1 MNNSN
6 KYVPELIA
14 GSLNRKSDDK
24 STGQPTDK
32 SKGWTSKVTTKPQ
45 RRPKANAKA
54 NASANASAKKVANVN
69 VPQKPGLFSQIGSAF
84 SNMAKQVVRPAGI
97 SVQPSVQQEPVKQEP
112 VIPSVK
118 KEPIIP
124 PVKQEPFIPSVKQ
137 EPTFPPMPALET
149 VEQVPFVPP
158 VQVNV
163 KPPIIPVQVKLE
175 PSIPPVQVKVELP
188 SVPSAPKV
196 EPIAPSAPS
205 APKVEPPSAPK
216 VEPIAPSQSILGQ
229 IGSAIGSLLPS
240 TKPAKPAAK
249 PLFNPLQ
256 KPLPVKLKDTSNL
269 DLPMVELPP
278 QDFSTQFET
287 LQGYLTE
294 PLLYNQPLHQT
305 AEYLNLNEDGLPL
318 KVTKKLSGR
327 YIHLPNKPQFR
338 HYLGGQLRS
347 TVSIENV
354 NDKIPLQSMTDVE
367 RFHRAVRMG
376 VQYRESYIAID
387 LNTGQVAIIRKDFYP
402 TLQPIITKTPKP
414 YMVRDRKTPSWVFAV
429 YKLQF
434 KDTNHVQEGYVYE
447 KKIQTSEYV
456 KKVITPE
463 EMKEMTRMQCSRNE
477 LGYFEFDRHQFSVVS
492 LYNKFSESPGLA
504 IFDST
509 GAGKTCKVTNLI
521 GTNFQPEFDLL
532 WVAPTTAS
540 IGKLLKE
547 YFNDMCSI
555 QARDK
560 LAQIKIDALNR
571 GKSEAEANAILAKKV
586 DEITNENDPNANN
599 RLMHDFHI
607 GLSKNRTFVYEH
619 MVGALATK
627 CGVTIALSV
636 TKETQ
641 GRAKKLL
648 DKLLV
653 LVIDEAH
660 NIFSTSDSNPWH
672 TKVTGGNLKLEDIY
686 GPKWQSR
693 TFLNDGVIRGRD
705 LLAHYL
711 YQSYKTFGSSSVR
724 FMPIS
729 ATIMNVNPN
738 ELFWIINLLHKDE
751 TVRLD
756 MVRNNKWSEYID
768 IDTYK
773 LKDESYDRLRQA
785 LQQNTTF
792 APANKDPT
800 KFAQKVIS
808 EIIPVPLLDVHA
820 EQVKQRI
827 RESKT
832 KDVSIE
838 DIYMEFYRLTMMYD
852 SQQKIP
858 SGEVI
863 AKWHTEYARLQFS
876 DTAQAISHIKEN
888 IYPKYGDHS
897 VITYETIH
905 FNKDSVDYFNWNGVD
920 STLSKK
926 SDQELE
932 AQFAKGVTNPFQL
945 IPEDIKQAFASGA
958 FPVGNNASFTA
969 AKPNSKR
976 QWIEMFCPLIYK
988 VIQHLKEQVKQNPN
1002 RKFAITCNATVTP
1015 GEKKGLFGTEVI
1027 RWALSTFNDIFEYVA
1042 EEDKA
1047 TKNRPAS
1054 SKITYTFL
1062 SSIDTKDAAKS
1073 HELTMFND
1081 ENNSRGQVCQVFI
1094 FDSMYKEGIDLTD
1107 TDILYMI
1114 EPSRTR
1120 TDFEQA
1126 SSRIARMCRSQVQK
1140 FYKGIGAITRIVMIC
1155 STTSQKESLFEYIN
1169 SATTDLE
1176 RCRGENLCRIVSN
1189 IASRNAIDYDANKHL
1204 ESNSVQ
1210 IKFKVHQRINGTP
1223 VYYKGTAYPSE
1234 DPSDSFPVIV
1244 PHKAVVQTY
1253 NVGDIVDTGNANT
1266 TKITGYDKRRD
1277 VWQLSDGV
1285 SSFEATHDQFLLRE
1299 GTDAMFKYYDAA
1311 DTVAAIFDIA
1321 KTSTI
1326 FSGIDRQI
1334 IQFNAQLDRVVLKQE
1349 YTDAELKLICD
1360 TMQKLHEGFM
1370 GNNQFMLLVMYS
1382 ILVTLSQTQASK
1394 QVDMAIPN
1402 DNNIEEFYMVWDG
1415 EKFGPHY
1422 RSFVRRMKETTKNFC
1437 VAFLKVHSKS
1447 SPVRHTNILIYH
1459 KRQNKVARI
1468 DLLGQ
1473 LGEGLFD
1480 FAGVDASL
1488 AKMFEC
1494 AVEPQLSLHIHGDQL
1509 REAYQNKTRV
1519 QCHYFDLSSL
1529 ILVYYTVF
1537 YIIHHLNNDN
1547 ASIKLLN
1554 NEVMQRLDDPNTERL
1569 TKQFL
1574 AIAQNLQELQ
1584 TNIMT
1589 SELYDPELPVWKNT
1603 RREILQLVN

>member
-14 GSLNRKSDDK
+14 GSLNRKPTDK
-24 STGQPTDK
+24 SSDKSTDK

-45 RRPKANAKA
+45 RRPKANGSSKEGP
-54 NASANASAKKVANVN
+54 KEG
-69 VPQKPGLFSQIGSAF
+69 PQKPGLFSQIGSAF
-84 SNMAKQVVRPAGI
+84 SNMAKQVVRPSITSSAAQVKQEPVI
-97 SVQPSVQQEPVKQEP
+97 SPMKQESVKQESVQPSVKQEPVKQE
-112 VIPSVK
+112 SVN
-118 KEPIIP
+118 P
-124 PVKQEPFIPSVKQ
+124 PMKQESVIPSVKQ
-137 EPTFPPMPALET
+137 EPVEQEPFIPPMPAL
-149 VEQVPFVPP
+149 EQVPFVPP
-158 VQVNV
+158 VRVNV
-163 KPPIIPVQVKLE
+163 KPPIIPVQVTLE
-175 PSIPPVQVKVELP
+175 PPVQVKVE
-188 SVPSAPKV
+188 V
-196 EPIAPSAPS
+196 
-205 APKVEPPSAPK
+205 PPSAPK
-216 VEPIAPSQSILGQ
+216 VEPSAPSQSILGQ

-240 TKPAKPAAK
+240 TKPAKPTAK

-402 TLQPIITKTPKP
+402 TLQPIITKIPKP

-477 LGYFEFDRHQFSVVS
+477 FGYFEFDRHQFSVVS

-540 IGKLLKE
+540 IAKLLKE
-547 YFNDMCSI
+547 YFSDMCSI

-586 DEITNENDPNANN
+586 EQITNENDPNANN

-619 MVGALATK
+619 MVGALAVK

-636 TKETQ
+636 SQETK

-693 TFLNDGVIRGRD
+693 TFLQDGVIRGRD

-711 YQSYKTFGSSSVR
+711 YQSYKKFGSSSVR

-808 EIIPVPLLDVHA
+808 EIISVPLLDVHA

-832 KDVSIE
+832 KEVSIE

-858 SGEVI
+858 NGEVI

-945 IPEDIKQAFASGA
+945 TPEDIKQAFAGGA
-958 FPVGNNASFTA
+958 SPVGNNASFTA
-969 AKPNSKR
+969 ASPNSKR
-976 QWIEMFCPLIYK
+976 RWIELFCPLIYK
-988 VIQHLKEQVKQNPN
+988 VIQHLKEQVQLNPN

-1015 GEKKGLFGTEVI
+1015 GEKKGLFGTEVL
-1027 RWALSTFNDIFEYVA
+1027 RWALSTFNDIFEYVT
-1042 EEDKA
+1042 EENNA
-1047 TKNRPAS
+1047 SKN

-1073 HELTMFND
+1073 HELTMFNHK
-1081 ENNSRGQVCQVFI
+1081 NNSRGQVCQVFI

-1189 IASRNAIDYDANKHL
+1189 IASRNAIDYEANKHL

-1223 VYYKGTAYPSE
+1223 VYYKGTAYPSD

-1253 NVGDIVDTGNANT
+1253 NVGDIVDTGNTNT
-1266 TKITGYDKRRD
+1266 TKITGYDKNRD
-1277 VWQLSDGV
+1277 VWQLSDGT

-1334 IQFNAQLDRVVLKQE
+1334 IQFNAQLDKVVLKRE
-1349 YTDAELKLICD
+1349 YTDTELKLICE

-1394 QVDMAIPN
+1394 QVDIAIPN
-1402 DNNIEEFYMVWDG
+1402 DENIEEFYMVWDG

-1422 RSFVRRMKETTKNFC
+1422 TSFVRRMKETTKNFC

-1480 FAGVDASL
+1480 FAGVDAAL
-1488 AKMFEC
+1488 ARAFQC

-1554 NEVMQRLDDPNTERL
+1554 NEIMQRLDDPNTERL

-1584 TNIMT
+1584 TNIMM
-1589 SELYDPELPVWKNT
+1589 SEHYDPELPVWKNT